1 MPQDAEANETT
12 QLLTAQAAERNDSG
26 DSIHPYDSSRHRNH
40 DVTSI
45 ISSCVSKDEQA
56 LRGLAIGERLPYNDY
71 TTIDW
76 LHDLVRRSADLTRY
90 RANFGP

>member
-1 MPQDAEANETT
+1 MPQDTEANETT
-12 QLLTAQAAERNDSG
+12 QLISAQAAGRNDSG
-26 DSIHPYDSSRHRNH
+26 DSIHPHDSSDCRNH

-56 LRGLAIGERLPYNDY
+56 LGGLAIGERLPYNDY

-76 LHDLVRRSADLTRY
+76 LHDLVRRIADLTCH
-90 RANFGP
+90 RANNGL